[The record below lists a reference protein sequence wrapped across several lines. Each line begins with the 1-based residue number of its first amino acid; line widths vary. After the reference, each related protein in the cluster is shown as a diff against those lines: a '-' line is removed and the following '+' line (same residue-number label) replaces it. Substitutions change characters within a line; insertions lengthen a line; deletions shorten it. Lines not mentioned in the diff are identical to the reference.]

1 MKGIVAGLIAGLF
14 AVEARAQDPKKD
26 QESAEDRIRRQLLE
40 EMTQRVRNQDRIVTV
55 DLEALVEKWRAAH
68 EGKEPNQL
76 QRFEMV
82 LDEFRK
88 QIGISIDLDPRNIAA
103 DEPVVKVFKVTK
115 VPFRE
120 AFDAFLAKAD
130 LVIADETSALIRV
143 VRPARVSFNFPKAKL
158 SDVIDMI
165 ARLSNANIIV
175 APDVLKIDP
184 PVSVT
189 VNNVPWGD
197 VLNAL
202 VKSAGFLAVREKYD
216 IVRIIDPKE
225 LLKQLE
231 SRVFIL
237 KYIQPPPTYKAK
249 VEEGKYIS
257 GKPTQPQQ
265 QLEQRL
271 KEFVLLQVLQTA
283 LTRDSGGKLVGSIN
297 FDWGRN
303 AFIIQDTKPALDKIE
318 EMIKML
324 DVEPEQVIVDLKFIS
339 TTNEDLLAFGM
350 NYILGADEGL
360 TVSTTA
366 LNPVAYTGPVTTT
379 DSTSFAPFTQAF
391 SGKVTRLPFGL
402 GHESPISDQFFLTN
416 WAMTATMR
424 AFRRDR
430 YSKFIQEPTL
440 AILDNHEA
448 TIFVGEEIRYAE
460 IGSEATQFG
469 TIINSIKEAS
479 RSPVKVG
486 FQLYV
491 MPKIVPDTNKVILSL
506 IPVNEFL
513 NGQGVGTGL
522 LPGFE
527 RFTIAFGGSTSSI
540 DLPRVATTTVVTR
553 IMLESGR
560 TAVLGGLVQ
569 ERSTFE
575 DKGIPILMDIP
586 ILSYLF
592 KRRQDNITKQHLL
605 IFITPRIVR
614 RGGAANQESLQAQ
627 SKAREE
633 DLRREMEALK
643 RAKSREELERQEAE
657 RRKAEKEKFE
667 KKTP

>member
-1 MKGIVAGLIAGLF
+1 MKGLGLVVWAAL
-14 AVEARAQDPKKD
+14 ATPALAQETKKGE
-26 QESAEDRIRRQLLE
+26 ESAEERIRRQLLE
-40 EMTQRVRNQDRIVTV
+40 ELTQRVRNQDRLISL
-55 DLEALVEKWRAAH
+55 DLEALVEKWKTAH
-68 EGKEPNQL
+68 EGKEPNQV
-76 QRFEMV
+76 QRFEV
-82 LDEFRK
+82 ILDEFRK
-88 QIGISIDLDPRNIAA
+88 QIGISIDLDPRNINP
-103 DEPVVKVFKVTK
+103 DEPPLRVFKVTK

-120 AFDAFLAKAD
+120 ALDALLAKAD
-130 LVIADETSALIRV
+130 LVIADETAALIRI
-143 VRPARVSFNFPKAKL
+143 VRPARVSFNFPRAKL

-165 ARLSNANIIV
+165 ARLSNANIII

-189 VNNVPWGD
+189 VNNVPWNE

-202 VKSAGFLAVREKYD
+202 VKSAGFLAVREKYE
-216 IVRIIDPKE
+216 IVRVIDPKE

-231 SRVFIL
+231 TRAMRL

-249 VEEGKYIS
+249 IEDGKYIS
-257 GKPTQPQQ
+257 GKPVQPQQ

-271 KEFVLLQVLQTA
+271 REFVLLNVLSTA
-283 LTRDSGGKLVGSIN
+283 LTRDSAGKIVGSIN
-297 FDWGRN
+297 FDWGTN
-303 AFIIQDTKPALDKIE
+303 TFFVQDTKPALDRIE
-318 EMIKML
+318 EMIKL
-324 DVEPEQVIVDLKFIS
+324 IDQEPEQVIIDLKFIS

-350 NYILGADEGL
+350 NYILGTDEGF
-360 TVSTTA
+360 TVRTRG
-366 LNPVAYTGPVTTT
+366 LNPVSYTGPLTTT
-379 DSTSFAPFTQAF
+379 NSTAFSPFTEAF

-402 GHESPISDQFFLTN
+402 GHEDPISSQFFLTEWN
-416 WAMTATMR
+416 MTATMR

-448 TIFVGEEIRYAE
+448 TLFVGEEVHYAE

-469 TIINSIKEAS
+469 TIINTIKEAS

-491 MPKIVPDTNKVILSL
+491 MPKIVPETNKVLLTL

-513 NGQGVGTGL
+513 NGSGTAAGL
-522 LPGFE
+522 LAGFE
-527 RFTIAFGGSTSSI
+527 RFEIQFGGATSRI
-540 DLPRVATTTVVTR
+540 DLPRIATTTVVTK
-553 IMLESGR
+553 ILLESGR

-569 ERSTFE
+569 ERSSFE
-575 DKGIPILMDIP
+575 DKGVPILMDIP
-586 ILSYLF
+586 LLSYLF
-592 KRRQDNITKQHLL
+592 KQRNDKITKQHLL

-614 RGGAANQESLQAQ
+614 RGGAGNQESLQAQ
-627 SKAREE
+627 TKSREE
-633 DLRREMEALK
+633 ELRRDMEALK
-643 RAKSREELERQEAE
+643 RQKSREELERQEAE